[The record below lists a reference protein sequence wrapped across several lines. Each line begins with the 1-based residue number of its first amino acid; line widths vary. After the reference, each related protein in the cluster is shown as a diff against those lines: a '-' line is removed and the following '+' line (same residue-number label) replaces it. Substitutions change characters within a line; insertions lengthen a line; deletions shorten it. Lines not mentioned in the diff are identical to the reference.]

1 MRCLA
6 CCTAAH
12 KPPRPRGVIHLEA
25 APRRRKVGN
34 HRGGSVRANNQV
46 LERNRSTRVCWN
58 RKGRLTGFSQ
68 TVKANTTTLEYRVP
82 YSRASA
88 IFRLEHRIDD
98 SAGYRAAF
106 SAVANWRRGS
116 RTDTHSKSL
125 NPRSAVGV
133 RLTLST
139 MIPIPAPNRNRVS
152 VPWGISQRLT
162 ALQSSAMENGLASI
176 NFNFR
181 RPASKKVRDW
191 LVSPI
196 HYDLGHCYLESPM

>member
-6 CCTAAH
+6 CRTAAH
-12 KPPRPRGVIHLEA
+12 KAPRPRGVIHLEA

-34 HRGGSVRANNQV
+34 HGGGSVRANNQV
-46 LERNRSTRVCWN
+46 LERNRSTRVLLGPQWPSDGIFTN
-58 RKGRLTGFSQ
+58 SE
-68 TVKANTTTLEYRVP
+68 ANTTSLEYRVP
-82 YSRASA
+82 YRRASA

-98 SAGYRAAF
+98 SRGPQGGFFRGGELAPG
-106 SAVANWRRGS
+106 GS

-139 MIPIPAPNRNRVS
+139 MIPIQAPNRNRVS

-162 ALQSSAMENGLASI
+162 ALQSSAMENGLALI

-181 RPASKKVRDW
+181 RPASKKSATGLSVLCTRT
-191 LVSPI
+191 
-196 HYDLGHCYLESPM
+196 